1 MANPNF
7 LGAAAFAV
15 EKVVKRDFKHVWSS
29 AHPLLATLS
38 KRKARNI
45 GTISGLRL
53 ILPVAFQDAT
63 TPADGQS
70 DANAFTPITP
80 YVTNGFTQAQY
91 EFSYYRH
98 AFYLTPHEKQLLMN
112 GYRGN
117 ILEGKTKQSMESFR
131 NAISDDLA
139 GNVTSQRENV
149 LGLRF
154 ALATANTVGN
164 IDQSANA
171 WWRAERVTGAGPFD
185 LKVIDNMYDT
195 IRAKGRSVP
204 DLLLLSNNSSVNV
217 FGMMRDQVAV
227 LQRITST
234 ANDTNFG
241 FADFSYL
248 GMRCVLD
255 NRLGAAL
262 STDGGAMMLST
273 DTWYQRGLQDNIQ
286 PELDKDRLAGT
297 GSQEFYFDLWLALGC
312 DDIASNGYITG
323 IS

>member
-7 LGAAAFAV
+7 SGAAAFAV

-29 AHPLLATLS
+29 AHPLLAVLS
-38 KRKARNI
+38 SRKARNV
-45 GTISGLRL
+45 GTINGLRL

-70 DANAFTPITP
+70 DAAAFTPITP
-80 YVTNGFTQAQY
+80 YATNGFTQAQY

-98 AFYLTPHEKQLLMN
+98 AFYLAPHEKQLLMN

-117 ILEGKTKQSMESFR
+117 ILEGKTKQSMESFK
-131 NAISDDLA
+131 NAISADLA
-139 GNVTSQRENV
+139 GNLTSQRENV

-154 ALATANTVGN
+154 ALSTANTVGN

-204 DLLLLSNNSSVNV
+204 DLLLLSSNATVNV

-234 ANDTNFG
+234 SNETNFG
-241 FADFSYL
+241 FADFTYL

-262 STDGGAMMLST
+262 GTDGGAMMLSS
-273 DTWYQRGLQDNIQ
+273 DSWYQRGLGENIQ
-286 PELDKDRLAGT
+286 PELDKTRLQGT
-297 GSQEFYFDLWLALGC
+297 GAQEFYLDLWLALGC